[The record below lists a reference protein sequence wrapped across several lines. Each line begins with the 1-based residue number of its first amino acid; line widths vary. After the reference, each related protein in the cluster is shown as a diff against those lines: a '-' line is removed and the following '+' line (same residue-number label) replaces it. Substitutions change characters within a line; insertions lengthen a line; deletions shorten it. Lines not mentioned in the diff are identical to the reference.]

1 MTMLCVPLTG
11 STCEQMLR
19 DLQAAAAAGA
29 DMVELR
35 LDYLQD
41 HSEPAIRKLMAAA
54 DKFPGEVIATCRL
67 ASEGGVWDGDE
78 SRRVSLLEQA
88 GLAGA
93 DYIDF
98 EHAAWQ
104 ASANV
109 RQKIGL
115 VCEVGLQTD
124 RPRSKLILS
133 KHNFERTP
141 TNLDTIFAELAAEP
155 AHVVKLVCKANRI
168 TDAVRILE
176 ALRNARKH
184 PPKPPLGK
192 GGGGRTETDEIA
204 SETSNPPLG
213 KGGQGRVIAL
223 SMGEAGTLARVLAGK
238 FDALLTFASL
248 EAGKESAPGQLTLAQ
263 MRSLYRWD
271 SLRSDTLV
279 YGVIGCPVAHSMS
292 PAIMNAAFG
301 ATGHNGVYLPL
312 LVEPAYEDFAAFV
325 GGCIERPWL
334 DLRGCS
340 VTIPHKQNLLR
351 FVEQHGGEIESLTRR
366 IGAANTL
373 VIQPCGTG
381 VSPVESHLRDAGATR
396 EEDTGVTP
404 VPHKLYAYNTDYRG
418 AMNALLA
425 GLEGTG
431 KDLHDAA
438 VTVLG
443 AGGAS
448 RAIVA
453 GLRDAGA
460 SVTIYNSTAERAKQ
474 LADEFGCQAKPW
486 EQRGQLKADVVVNCT
501 SIGMWPNVDD
511 SPLPETTLR
520 AGTAVFDTVYNP
532 IETRLLRESRL
543 RGCRV
548 IDGVAM
554 FVGQAAA
561 QFRLWTNLSPPT
573 AIMRQVVIQRLSR

>member
-301 ATGHNGVYLPL
+301 ATGHNGIYLPL
-312 LVEPAYEDFAAFV
+312 LVESAYEDFAAFV
-325 GGCIERPWL
+325 GGCLERPWL

-351 FVEQHGGEIESLTRR
+351 FVGERGGEIEPLAAR

-373 VIQPCGTG
+373 VIEPGLHEDG
-381 VSPVESHLRDAGATR
+381 SDACVA
-396 EEDTGVTP
+396 
-404 VPHKLYAYNTDYRG
+404 AFNTDYRG
-418 AMNALLA
+418 AMDALLA

-431 KDLHDAA
+431 KDLRDAA
-438 VTVLG
+438 VAVLG

-460 SVTIYNSTAERAKQ
+460 SVTIYNRTAERAKQ

-486 EQRGQLKADVVVNCT
+486 EQRGQLEADVVINTT

-520 AGTAVFDTVYNP
+520 AGKAVFDTVYNP
-532 IETRLLRESRL
+532 IETRLLREARL